1 MEAGRLSTPGSRAAP
16 DATRRPPGARWSALD
31 APWWQPWRAALTQLL
46 ALAADEQRALLTQWA
61 RERDVRTAA
70 GLPIV
75 FVAAADAGG
84 LAYEAHIAATGR
96 VPTRAL
102 TATSAHDLLNALV
115 WLRFPRLK
123 AVLNARQAAE
133 LARDGVRAARG
144 AARDAATLID
154 ENGLLLASDDP
165 GVFDALAVRDWRRL
179 FVTLR
184 ARWHVAAAPH
194 IVGHALLD
202 KLAAPFKGITA
213 HVIPLTGRFDSEAAL
228 DAAAARWVAQPALW
242 PRLLLPLPV
251 LGIPGWWPANDD
263 PAFYDDPAVFRPL
276 PTAG

>member
-1 MEAGRLSTPGSRAAP
+1 MAQAGRVVG
-16 DATRRPPGARWSALD
+16 LD
-31 APWWQPWRAALTQLL
+31 APWWQPWRAQLTQLL
-46 ALAADEQRALLTQWA
+46 PLPADAQRALLSHWA
-61 RERDVRTAA
+61 RERAVRNAA

-75 FVAAADAGG
+75 FVAAADAGDQP
-84 LAYEAHIAATGR
+84 YEAHIAATGR
-96 VPTRAL
+96 VPTRAT

-123 AVLNARQAAE
+123 AMLNARQARE
-133 LARDGVRAARG
+133 IARAGVRAIRG
-144 AARDAATLID
+144 AARDAATLVD

-165 GVFDALAVRDWRRL
+165 AVFDALAARDWRRL
-179 FVTLR
+179 FVVLR
-184 ARWHVAAAPH
+184 NGWHAAAVPQ

-202 KLAAPFKGITA
+202 KLAAPYKAITA
-213 HVIPLTGRFDSEAAL
+213 HVIPLAGRFDSDADL

-263 PAFYDDPAVFRPL
+263 PAFYDDATVFRPL
-276 PTAG
+276 PTAAGLPA

>member
-1 MEAGRLSTPGSRAAP
+1 M
-16 DATRRPPGARWSALD
+16 LD
-31 APWWQPWRAALTQLL
+31 APWWQPWRAQLALLL
-46 ALAADEQRALLTQWA
+46 ALPADAQRTQLTQWA
-61 RERDVRTAA
+61 RERGVRNAA

-75 FVAAADAGG
+75 FVAAADAGERP
-84 LAYEAHIAATGR
+84 YEAHVAATGR

-102 TATSAHDLLNALV
+102 TASSAHDLLNALV

-123 AVLNARQAAE
+123 AALNARQAAE
-133 LARDGVRAARG
+133 LARDGVHSVRG

-154 ENGLLLASDDP
+154 ENGLLLASAEP
-165 GVFDALAVRDWRRL
+165 AVFDALAVRDWRRL

-184 ARWHVAAAPH
+184 DRWHAAAMPQ

-213 HVIPLTGRFDSEAAL
+213 HAILLAGRFDSDAEL
-228 DAAAARWVAQPALW
+228 DAAAARWVAQPALR

-251 LGIPGWWPANDD
+251 LGIPGWWPANDEA
-263 PAFYDDPAVFRPL
+263 AFYDDGTVFRPL
-276 PTAG
+276 PSAA